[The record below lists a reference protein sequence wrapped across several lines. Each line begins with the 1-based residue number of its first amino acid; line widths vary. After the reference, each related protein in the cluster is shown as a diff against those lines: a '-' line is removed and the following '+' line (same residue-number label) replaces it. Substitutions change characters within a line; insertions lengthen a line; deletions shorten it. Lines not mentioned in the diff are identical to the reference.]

1 MPAVI
6 SYLLALAG
14 GFLVGLI
21 AAVSGASLVL
31 AMAVGLGVT
40 VVSAGILWLVDRR
53 RGERRQGDRRGG
65 TAASGPVVYVSDQ
78 GVASVGQ
85 KGGQTAHQIV
95 NVGPQPRT
103 LVGGDTSE
111 LRTYLVGFSGT
122 EIAISAALGNGE
134 AGLFAEE
141 LKQLLEGAGWKV
153 DGVSHSAIIPPQR
166 HVQLRLTGATIAAH
180 PWAEGLG
187 NRLIRLGLPCEGRM
201 NAPQDEIHVGQA

>member
-40 VVSAGILWLVDRR
+40 VVSAGILWIVDRR
-53 RGERRQGDRRGG
+53 RAERRQGDRRG

-78 GVASVGQ
+78 GVASVSQ
-85 KGGQTAHQIV
+85 QGGQTAHQIV

-103 LVGGDTSE
+103 FAGIDISE
-111 LRTYLVGFSGT
+111 LRTYLAGFAGT
-122 EIAISAALGNGE
+122 EIAVSCALGNGE
-134 AGLFAEE
+134 AAFFAEE
-141 LKQLLEGAGWKV
+141 LKRLFEGAGWKV
-153 DGVSHSAIIPPQR
+153 NGVSHAVLMPPAR
-166 HVQLRLTGATIAAH
+166 HVQLRLTGGDATAH
-180 PWAEGLG
+180 PWAQGFG
-187 NRLIRLGLPCEGRM
+187 NRLIRLGFPCEGSM
-201 NAPQDEIHVGQA
+201 SAPHDEIHVGQA